1 MSGAPWANR
10 PQNIHQKWPCNTH
23 TWDTHTN
30 WPDELVSGEPQSTS
44 HITRVLHTFPM
55 RTSLHVMILCDT
67 TPSSTCINYIIQRHC
82 DCVTWNCNRK
92 AYKYVLFISNGALVA
107 WQSWWGKRW
116 KFQTSLHP
124 SVPATSFFSLV
135 VFALLVRLGCS
146 AGIGWHASVEINII
160 SCFYY
165 FSVFRII
172 FLVVSDLSNY
182 ICITFIWRIKSPS
195 RRTDIKH
202 SNECVRFVVR
212 RCQYSSYLCCKL
224 EAWIVA
230 IANSLDDILPLDLEL
245 NASLRSNIIFSRIGL
260 AFTIF
265 YLTCCTYFMDIV

>member
-1 MSGAPWANR
+1 MSGAPWAKR
-10 PQNIHQKWPCNTH
+10 PQNKHQKLPCNTH
-23 TWDTHTN
+23 IHGTHTN

-124 SVPATSFFSLV
+124 SVPATSFFSLCV
-135 VFALLVRLGCS
+135 ASFDLAAVP
-146 AGIGWHASVEINII
+146 ASVDTHLSKSIL
-160 SCFYY
+160 SH
-165 FSVFRII
+165 VFII
-172 FLVVSDLSNY
+172 F
-182 ICITFIWRIKSPS
+182 PS
-195 RRTDIKH
+195 
-202 SNECVRFVVR
+202 SAL
-212 RCQYSSYLCCKL
+212 YSS
-224 EAWIVA
+224 
-230 IANSLDDILPLDLEL
+230 
-245 NASLRSNIIFSRIGL
+245 
-260 AFTIF
+260 
-265 YLTCCTYFMDIV
+265 